1 MKQLFLVLFLGQIPL
16 IYAQDSAQSSGKCP
30 MGHVVA
36 SGAQTAVSNTPT
48 TTNVSDA
55 GVKK

>member
-30 MGHVVA
+30 MGHGVA
-36 SGAQTAVSNTPT
+36 SGAQTAVSNTT
-48 TTNVSDA
+48 TSASFSDA
-55 GVKK
+55 DVKK